1 MVMNSEQMERRRRE
15 DMVRSFAPIVEQLAF
30 RVKRRVPDHVEFDE
44 LRSVGY
50 IGLMEAIERYD
61 DDKNVP
67 FRVYA
72 EIRINGAMLDYLRKE
87 DWMRRNLRQ
96 QAKAVQQVEAELQQ
110 RGDSVTDANIAER
123 LRTTVEDVQQLKSE
137 TQRRQVYS
145 STVIVGDSEVQFLDE
160 CVADKEQDIVEIL
173 IGDER
178 IELIQEGIES
188 LPTRERLVVE
198 MYFLQNQNLRQI
210 GDLLG
215 VTESRACQ
223 LRKSGI
229 KRLKKS
235 IALVDG

>member
-1 MVMNSEQMERRRRE
+1 M
-15 DMVRSFAPIVEQLAF
+15 
-30 RVKRRVPDHVEFDE
+30 
-44 LRSVGY
+44 
-50 IGLMEAIERYD
+50 
-61 DDKNVP
+61 
-67 FRVYA
+67 
-72 EIRINGAMLDYLRKE
+72 
-87 DWMRRNLRQ
+87 
-96 QAKAVQQVEAELQQ
+96 
-110 RGDSVTDANIAER
+110 
-123 LRTTVEDVQQLKSE
+123 RTTVEDVQQLKSE